1 VNVPLKTQPR
11 KSSAARPTNKPTV
24 LDSVRA
30 EVHDWI
36 QTVIV
41 PTLVENFIKKK
52 LSELESSNA

>member
-11 KSSAARPTNKPTV
+11 KSSGARPTNKPTV
-24 LDSVRA
+24 LDPVKA
-30 EVHDWI
+30 EVDDWI